1 MGYVATIILVVG
13 WYCSGGTVDSLLIS
27 AALFAI
33 AGAISFH
40 N

>member
-1 MGYVATIILVVG
+1 MGHVATIILVVG